1 MQSIFQIIG
10 SKIIQMSSS
19 GTVSPGNNPVKS
31 WYGTIRLLS
40 VHYFLDSYIS
50 FIIMII
56 NYISQ
61 IFHA

>member
-1 MQSIFQIIG
+1 MRSIFQVIR
-10 SKIIQMSSS
+10 SKIIQMPLEPYAFEAMIRTKA
-19 GTVSPGNNPVKS
+19 GTA
-31 WYGTIRLLS
+31 IRLLS
-40 VHYFLDSYIS
+40 VHYFLGSYIS